1 MCITNCKFNCIYRK
15 LFYFIVNYFG
25 CGLNFFYNYYSEA
38 VFYAFWVIFSRCVLR
53 ELLSKMSTSSKN
65 IQYYGVLFGE

>member
-25 CGLNFFYNYYSEA
+25 CGLNFCYNYYSEA

-53 ELLSKMSTSSKN
+53 GNLHLNQMKN
-65 IQYYGVLFGE
+65 DIVN